1 MEILDAKDTPV
12 PAPHQRIDY
21 RALADTY
28 NKMAV
33 GQTLKR
39 PQVYNITMFR
49 RNLQRRVAEGGF
61 EVYQRNGHCFIKRLT
76 TAEMEV
82 V

>member
-1 MEILDAKDTPV
+1 MEILDAKDTQV

-21 RALADTY
+21 RALAELY

-33 GQTLKR
+33 GQTLKHA
-39 PQVYNITMFR
+39 PVYNITVFR
-49 RNLQRRVAEGGF
+49 RNLQRRVAEGSF
-61 EVYQRNGHCFIKRLT
+61 SVFQRSGHCFIKRLT